1 MLSSV
6 VKFGQI
12 LHFRFHPFWIFLLI
26 LFELCQEIELISI
39 YNICFKNYSFRT
51 LFWAKTGSAWATPK
65 IKFSFLSGNNKR
77 RSWPFPNFLFYQNII
92 SLD

>member
-1 MLSSV
+1 MLPSV

-12 LHFRFHPFWIFLLI
+12 LHFRFHLFWNFLLI
-26 LFELCQEIELISI
+26 FFKLCQKLISI

-51 LFWAKTGSAWATPK
+51 LFLAKTGSAWAKPK
-65 IKFSFLSGNNKR
+65 IKFSLLSGNNKM
-77 RSWPFPNFLFYQNII
+77 RSWPFSHFLFYQNIL